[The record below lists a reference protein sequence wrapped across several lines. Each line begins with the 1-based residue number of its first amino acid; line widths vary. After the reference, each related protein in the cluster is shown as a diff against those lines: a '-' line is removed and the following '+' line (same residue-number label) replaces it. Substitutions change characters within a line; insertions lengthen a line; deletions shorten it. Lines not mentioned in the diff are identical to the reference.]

1 MIRKLSCSIVTF
13 FFLFSL
19 TIAGYADQLTQHIE
33 YLSSLKSRIPGYPGH
48 EKAASY
54 IENFLKSLGLK
65 VKKEEVEVT
74 VPVSRGGELTIKD
87 KTFPIY
93 PLWPNLVR
101 TPTVPPQGIKG
112 EVIYAGKGNYEDIT
126 GEKIKDNIL
135 ILDFNSGNAWID
147 MAMLGAK
154 AIVFVEPENTSRY
167 EAEKKF
173 LSQPLNIPRYWLPR
187 KYFSGLLSILSNKKA
202 EGTLRGRM
210 DWENVK
216 SYNIYATLEG
226 SDPKL
231 KDQLIIL
238 STFYDSISVVPDF
251 APGATSAF
259 NTAALLNIAQE
270 FVNSPP
276 RRSIMFLFTTGHYE
290 NISGITAFTQR
301 HLRKHRFIRS
311 KIKEPIDANLFIALD
326 LSPGNDEIGVWHGT
340 DDFYYQK
347 VFAPFGKK
355 FEKYNKEVSKALG
368 YNPENTLTNGISP
381 VKGISWDTLVFEK
394 IMVEGTPV
402 LYSGTPALNFVTIYD
417 SRNYLDT
424 PFDTLDKYNP
434 AFIQKQSRFLS
445 RLLREAL
452 NDSNLFPSFQT
463 QLKDK
468 LRSLEARLVTFNPR
482 TSFVPSNPV
491 SGAIAYLH
499 LTSQEK
505 TYMGVRGL
513 KLKMTNKDGR
523 ALFNAVNNIALKK
536 TPGYY
541 LEGYALNPNTG
552 EIILAPDL
560 GVNGNENYP
569 LQLKMT
575 NVENDHMIV
584 LFPCKPINVFDLI
597 DPAFL
602 VSLDRIDVF
611 DRANSTPYAYGESR
625 FVPREWTWT
634 SDSEPVGVVFAQSQS
649 WVKILGSSGP
659 LGKRY
664 LLLNSQNWK
673 TKEGSEGIGFNP
685 EQTSSIIR
693 TPYQGAHDMLYLDD
707 FRIKNLIKYG
717 ISNRRLE
724 NLHKWAWESFKKAE
738 EALKNRLWDR
748 FMKFSRQALAVE
760 SRAYPDVKATSND
773 VIKGIIFYLAILL
786 PFAYFAERLF
796 FGFPDIK
803 KQLGG
808 VFGIFLFIYWIMR
821 MVHPAF
827 RLANTPEVI
836 LLSFILL
843 SLSVIVV
850 SIISSKFEEQMQ
862 EMKRERAK
870 VHEADVGRISATAA
884 AFTLGVSNMKRR
896 KVRTWLTSITL
907 ILLTFTVLSFT
918 SVKTFMK
925 YNRVL
930 RDNKPLYQGILVRD
944 KSWNPF
950 EEVVL
955 EHLRSVF
962 FNEARVIP
970 RSWLISPILEAT
982 TFIKLRHDNQAA
994 YASGL
999 VGVVPQEDQITH
1011 ISRFLI
1017 AGRWFRKGEKNVIIL
1032 PQRLAS
1038 LLKINKEE
1046 VGKTYLMLLGEKVKV
1061 IGILNDEAMKNLHD
1075 LDDERIT
1082 PVNFSMMDSKKIE
1095 RVKQEKVV
1103 MAGIGKTNIETFT
1116 HSEYSTVP
1124 FLPYD
1129 FVMENGGTL
1138 QSMVLSFPKGTNI
1151 IAQAEKFVSRL
1162 GLTIFTGVGDRV
1174 WVYSSVGLTSY
1185 RGMGNLA
1192 VPILIAALIVL
1203 NTMLGS
1209 VYERIKEISTYSSV
1223 GLAPVHIAALFIAE
1237 AAVYAVL
1244 GAVAGYLL
1252 GQVVAKLATTF
1263 GFLTGLTLNYSSL
1276 SAVTST
1282 LIVMAVV
1289 MLSTLYPAR
1298 KASQLSVPDVTRRWV
1313 LPEPKGDVWEFDFP
1327 FTISGKE
1334 ILGVYIFF
1342 RNYFSAYTE
1351 ESVGTFFTQG
1361 VEFKTFD
1368 WKGETGYS
1376 MEMVVHLAPFD
1387 LGVSQHATLKAIP
1400 TGEFG
1405 VYLIKVILKRRSGE
1419 IGAWKR
1425 VNRRFLDTLRKQFL
1439 VWRTLS
1445 PKIKSE
1451 YHEEGES
1458 LLREKE

>member
-1 MIRKLSCSIVTF
+1 MIRKLSCTIFIF

-19 TIAGYADQLTQHIE
+19 TITGYADQLTQHIE
-33 YLSSLKSRIPGYPGH
+33 YFSSLKSRIPGYPGNK
-48 EKAASY
+48 KAAKY
-54 IENFLKSLGLK
+54 IENFLKNLGLE
-65 VKKEEVEVT
+65 VKKEAVEVT
-74 VPVSRGGELTIKD
+74 VPVSRGGELTLKG
-87 KTFPIY
+87 KVFPVY

-101 TPTVPPQGIKG
+101 TPTVPPEGIKG
-112 EVIYAGKGNYEDIT
+112 RIIYAGKANYKDIT

-135 ILDFNSGNAWID
+135 ILDFNSGTAWLN

-154 AIVFVEPENTSRY
+154 AIVFIEPENTSRY
-167 EAEKKF
+167 EAERKF
-173 LSQPLNIPRYWLPR
+173 LSQPLDIPRYWLPR
-187 KYFSGLLSILSNKKA
+187 KYFSEFLSLLSDKNT
-202 EGTLRGRM
+202 EGTLKGRM
-210 DWENVK
+210 DWEKVK
-216 SYNIYATLEG
+216 SYNIYATLKG

-231 KDQLIIL
+231 KEQLIIL
-238 STFYDSISVVPDF
+238 STFYDSISVIPDF

-259 NTAALLNIAQE
+259 NTATLLNIVE
-270 FVNSPP
+270 DFVKNPP
-276 RRSIMFLFTTGHYE
+276 KRSIMFLFTTGHYE
-290 NISGITAFTQR
+290 NLSGIVAFTQR
-301 HLRKHRFIRS
+301 HLRKHRFIRN
-311 KIKEPIDANLFIALD
+311 KIKEPINASLFITLD
-326 LSPGNDEIGVWHGT
+326 LSPGTDEIGVWHGT
-340 DDFYYQK
+340 NDFYYQK
-347 VFAPFGKK
+347 FFAPLGKK
-355 FEKYNKEVSKALG
+355 FEEYNKKVSARLG
-368 YNPENTLTNGISP
+368 YIPENTLTNGISP
-381 VKGISWDTLVFEK
+381 VKGISWDTLILEK
-394 IMVEGTPV
+394 IKVEGTPV
-402 LYSGTPALNFVTIYD
+402 LLSGTPALNLVTIYD

-424 PFDTLDKYNP
+424 PFDTLDRYNL
-434 AFIQKQSRFLS
+434 AFIRKQSRFLNS
-445 RLLREAL
+445 LLQEAI
-452 NDSNLFPSFQT
+452 NDEDLFPSFQT
-463 QLKDK
+463 ELKDGLK
-468 LRSLEARLVTFNPR
+468 SLEARLVTFNPR

-491 SGAIAYLH
+491 SGAIAYVH
-499 LTSQEK
+499 LTGQEK
-505 TYMGVRGL
+505 EYMGVRTL
-513 KLKMTNKDGR
+513 RLRMTDKKGK
-523 ALFNAVNNIALKK
+523 AIFNAVNVTLSESTN
-536 TPGYY
+536 YY
-541 LEGYALNPNTG
+541 LEGYALDPTTG
-552 EIILAPDL
+552 EIVLAPDL

-569 LQLKMT
+569 LQVKMT
-575 NVENDHMIV
+575 NVENEHMIV

-602 VSLDRIDVF
+602 ISLDRIDVF
-611 DRANSTPYAYGESR
+611 DRANSTPYAYGQSR
-625 FVPREWTWT
+625 FVPREWVWS
-634 SDSEPVGVVFAQSQS
+634 SDSEPVGVVFAQPQS

-664 LLLNSQNWK
+664 LLLNSQNWE
-673 TKEGSEGIGFNP
+673 TKEGSEGKGFNP
-685 EQTSSIIR
+685 QETNSIIR
-693 TPYQGAHDMLYLDD
+693 TPYQGAHDMLYLDE
-707 FRIKNLIKYG
+707 FRIKNLIRYG

-724 NLHKWAWESFKKAE
+724 SLHKWAWDSFKKAE
-738 EALKNRLWDR
+738 EALKNRVWDK
-748 FMKFSRQALAVE
+748 FMKFSRQALAIE

-796 FGFPDIK
+796 FGFADIK

-808 VFGIFLFIYWIMR
+808 VFAIFLFIYWIMR

-862 EMKRERAK
+862 RMKRERAK

-930 RDNKPLYQGILVRD
+930 RDNKPLYQGILIRD
-944 KSWNPF
+944 RSWNPF

-955 EHLRSVF
+955 EHLRSGF
-962 FNEARVIP
+962 FNEAKVIP
-970 RSWLISPILEAT
+970 RSWLISPVLEST
-982 TFIKLRHDNQAA
+982 TFIKLRNDKQFA

-999 VGVVPQEDQITH
+999 VGVVPEEDKITR

-1017 AGRWFRKGEKNVIIL
+1017 AGRWFKPGEKNVIIL
-1032 PQRLAS
+1032 PLRLAN
-1038 LLKINKEE
+1038 LLKIKKED
-1046 VGKTYLMLLGEKVKV
+1046 VGKISLNLLGEEVRV

-1075 LDDERIT
+1075 LDDERLT
-1082 PVNFSMMDSKKIE
+1082 PVNFSMMGSKELEK
-1095 RVKQEKVV
+1095 VKQEKTV
-1103 MAGIGKTNIETFT
+1103 MAGMGKTTMESFT

-1124 FLPYD
+1124 FLPYR

-1138 QSMVLSFPKGTNI
+1138 QSMVLSFPEGTDI

-1162 GLTIFTGVGDRV
+1162 GLTIFTGVGDKV

-1192 VPILIAALIVL
+1192 IPILIAALIVL

-1252 GQVVAKLATTF
+1252 GQVVAKLTTTF

-1298 KASQLSVPDVTRRWV
+1298 KASQLSVPDVTRRWK
-1313 LPEPKGDVWEFDFP
+1313 LPEPEGDVWEFDFP

-1334 ILGVYIFF
+1334 ILGVYVFF

-1351 ESVGTFFTQG
+1351 ESIGTFFTQG
-1361 VEFKTFD
+1361 VEFKPFD
-1368 WKGETGYS
+1368 WKGEKGYS
-1376 MEMVVHLAPFD
+1376 MEMIVHLAPFD

-1445 PKIKSE
+1445 PKIKRE
-1451 YHEEGES
+1451 YHAEGES